1 MPFES
6 PYRNVDDR
14 FVPENLPDL
23 TFAHS
28 EVDYVHNTDELNVAY
43 ELLDQGIEENGWDD
57 QTAYV
62 NDETGKTITYAELQT
77 AVDEMVGGLEAAGI
91 EPGDRVLWRFEV
103 CVEAVITQLA
113 TWKIGAITVPSVVQ
127 ERARELR
134 YYLEDTEATAIITS
148 ATEFE
153 EVEKVL
159 KETSTVET
167 VIVDGT
173 PDSDFD
179 YHVFDEVRR
188 SADPIKTPHPNH
200 PLDVA
205 SILYTGGTTGR
216 SKGCIH
222 SHAEALAAADIQVV
236 TEQAATQDD
245 VYFCPAPMGHAFG
258 NDERLF
264 PLRVGATVVLKDHP
278 SPPEMV
284 DIVEDY
290 DVTVFAIV
298 GAIMNMLMNNIELE
312 DRDFSS
318 VRLFRCPGQG
328 TTEEGFK
335 RWTDL
340 TGVKPLNEFGM
351 TPIHGFIVSSYTEG
365 EPFAP
370 RYSMGKPYSG
380 YEVKLVDI
388 DSPDDPVG
396 RGEPGR
402 PAVRGPTG
410 IAYWQNR
417 HPDMPHRQEEDVHE
431 GWSLID
437 DVWEKH
443 DDGNFWYL
451 SRIDNMISTGG
462 RQVAPGEIEE
472 VLSGHENVSDV
483 AVVGKPDY
491 ERGEI
496 VKAYVVTV
504 SPIEDEAAFVE
515 EVQSFAKDNMA
526 PYKYPRDIEVMETL
540 PVDDVGKIQYTDLE
554 EQAAAEAEEQGTAP

>member
-1 MPFES
+1 MPLES
-6 PYRNVDDR
+6 LYRNVEDR

-43 ELLDQGIEENGWDD
+43 ELLDRGIEENGWGDE
-57 QTAYV
+57 TAYV
-62 NDETGKTITYAELQT
+62 DAETGRTVTYAEVQT
-77 AVDEMVGGLEAAGI
+77 AVDEMAGALAAAGI

-113 TWKIGAITVPSVVQ
+113 TWKIGAIVVPSVVQ
-127 ERARELR
+127 ERARELT
-134 YYLEDTEATAIITS
+134 YYIQDTEATAIVTS
-148 ATEFE
+148 AAEFE
-153 EVEKVL
+153 EVEAAL
-159 KETSTVET
+159 AETSTVET
-167 VIVDGT
+167 VIVDGS
-173 PDSDFD
+173 PDVDVD
-179 YHVFDEVRR
+179 YHVFDEVRA
-188 SADPIKTPHPNH
+188 SAEPRETPHPNH

-222 SHAEALAAADIQVV
+222 SHAEALAAADVQIV
-236 TEQAATQDD
+236 TEQAATPED

-264 PLRVGATVVLKDHP
+264 PLRAGATVVLKDHP

-284 DIVEDY
+284 DIVEEY

-298 GAIMNMLMNNIELE
+298 GAIMNILMNNLDLE
-312 DRDFSS
+312 GRDFSS
-318 VRLFRCPGQG
+318 IRLLRCPGQG

-335 RWTDL
+335 RWTDS
-340 TGVKPLNEFGM
+340 TGVEPLNEFGM
-351 TPIHGFIVSSYTEG
+351 TPIHGFIVSSYTRG

-380 YEVKLVDI
+380 YEIRLVDI
-388 DSPDDPVG
+388 DSPDEPVA

-410 IAYWQNR
+410 IAYWQNL
-417 HPDMPHRQEEDVHE
+417 HPDMPDRQEADVQN

-437 DVWEKH
+437 DAWEKR
-443 DDGNFWYL
+443 DDGTFWYL
-451 SRIDNMISTGG
+451 NRIDNMISTGG
-462 RQVAPGEIEE
+462 RQIAPGEIEE
-472 VLSGHENVSDV
+472 VLSEHDGVSDV
-483 AVVGKPDY
+483 AVVGKPHH

-496 VKAYVVTV
+496 VKAYVVTIV
-504 SPIEDEAAFVE
+504 PIEDETAFVE
-515 EVQSFAKDNMA
+515 ELQAFAKDNMA
-526 PYKYPRDIEVMETL
+526 PYKYPRDVEIMESL

-554 EQAAAEAEEQGTAP
+554 EQAAAEAEADGTAP